1 VKNAAHA
8 ASPHPLRPRQE
19 RVVHQRAH
27 RPPLR
32 RLGPEELAHGLRPG
46 RLQPGR
52 VRLDPAGLAVAAAVA
67 AVGDG
72 GDVDGASRGRLA
84 ALAEH
89 EPGHGQSASVAA
101 VRDGGDADGVSG
113 ARLAVAEHEPRRGE
127 RAPHAPVR
135 REALT
140 ELEDRVDVALARVRE
155 QEDVDVAALRCVG
168 HG

>member
-1 VKNAAHA
+1 MKNAAHA

-27 RPPLR
+27 RPPLC
-32 RLGPEELAHGLRPG
+32 RLGLEELAHGFGPG

-52 VRLDPAGLAVAAAVA
+52 VRLDPAGLAEAAAVT

-89 EPGHGQSASVAA
+89 EPGHGQSAPDAA
-101 VRDGGDADGVSG
+101 VRG
-113 ARLAVAEHEPRRGE
+113 
-127 RAPHAPVR
+127 
-135 REALT
+135 EALA

-155 QEDVDVAALRCVG
+155 QDNVDAVL
-168 HG
+168 